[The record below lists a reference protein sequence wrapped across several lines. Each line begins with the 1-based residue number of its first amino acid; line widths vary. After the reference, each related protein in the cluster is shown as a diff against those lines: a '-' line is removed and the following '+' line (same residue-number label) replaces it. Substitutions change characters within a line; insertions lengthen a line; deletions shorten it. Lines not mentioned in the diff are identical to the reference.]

1 MHWRLPPT
9 FCWKSCPTSVVA
21 IPDFDDAVVTSG
33 IKAVGGAERGPCVS
47 GEVRPG
53 PVRQI
58 SVDRAGPSEN
68 PQTISVPLPGSGGVG
83 QEYLSILFERERC
96 LDEWWDPRHRGL
108 PPKGRSVIS
117 RKVFPWAV

>member
-1 MHWRLPPT
+1 MVNVP
-9 FCWKSCPTSVVA
+9 VVA

-33 IKAVGGAERGPCVS
+33 IKAVGGGERGPCVS

-58 SVDRAGPSEN
+58 SVDRAVPSEN

-96 LDEWWDPRHRGL
+96 LDEWWDTRHRGL
-108 PPKGRSVIS
+108 PPTGRSVDLT
-117 RKVFPWAV
+117 